1 MEKFGEKSSKR
12 WSLSGM
18 TALVTGGTR
27 GIGHAIVGEIA
38 ELGASVYTCSRNEV
52 ELNERLQE
60 WSSKGLEVVGSVCDV
75 SSGDQ
80 RQHLMDKVSVAF
92 NGKLNI
98 LINNVGTAIWKP
110 TTEYSAE
117 ECSMILSTN
126 LESAYHFCQLAHPY
140 LKASGVGTIVF
151 ISSVAGLV
159 HVMGGSMYG
168 ATKGA
173 MNQLTRNLA
182 CEWAKD
188 NIRVNSVA
196 PWYIR
201 TPLAEHVL
209 GNKENLDAV
218 VARTPLRRIGEPE
231 EVSSLVAYLCLPA
244 ASYIT
249 GQVMAIDGGF
259 TVNGFE

>member
-98 LINNVGTAIWKP
+98 LV
-110 TTEYSAE
+110 SAKFK
-117 ECSMILSTN
+117 L
-126 LESAYHFCQLAHPY
+126 LE
-140 LKASGVGTIVF
+140 LKKIQGSRPHLRSWGSRCTF
-151 ISSVAGLV
+151 WPGL
-159 HVMGGSMYG
+159 YG
-168 ATKGA
+168 A
-173 MNQLTRNLA
+173 QR
-182 CEWAKD
+182 
-188 NIRVNSVA
+188 
-196 PWYIR
+196 
-201 TPLAEHVL
+201 
-209 GNKENLDAV
+209 
-218 VARTPLRRIGEPE
+218 
-231 EVSSLVAYLCLPA
+231 AYLQPIGIPV
-244 ASYIT
+244 SR
-249 GQVMAIDGGF
+249 
-259 TVNGFE
+259 